1 VSCAEL
7 RCVFGSLTIFV
18 SKFDKQGGNVIDDHA
33 HPFAL
38 AGGSLDLA
46 ALSLDIGT
54 EPGAVDRRQALG
66 PSRLFQELL
75 TARLADY
82 LGCSPD
88 EVPEARAEASH
99 DWGSYVQGLF
109 RDAGITGIV
118 MDPAWPPYAAE
129 QLERYAELAGC
140 PIHPI
145 LRLEPL
151 MDGLMNEGAGRAE
164 LLEAVGRSMEEVASR
179 GWVGF
184 KTILA
189 YRTGLAVNPDVTP
202 EEAEASLRSDVPVR
216 RRGKACRDL
225 ILREALAIAADLGLP
240 FQIHTGIGDSELRLA
255 ESNPLLLE
263 DLLHSPQGAAG
274 RIVLIHGSY
283 PWTDELAYLAATRP
297 NVWADLSLCNIFS
310 PLTTAD
316 RLLRLVDLAPTERIL
331 LATDGFQEPELY
343 WFAAVVL
350 REAWGRVRSDL
361 STNGARANW
370 LDTLQHAMFE
380 GNTRALYGL

>member
-1 VSCAEL
+1 M
-7 RCVFGSLTIFV
+7 
-18 SKFDKQGGNVIDDHA
+18 IDDHA

-46 ALSLDIGT
+46 ALSLDVGT
-54 EPGAVDRRQALG
+54 EPGADDRRQALG

-75 TARLADY
+75 TVRLADY
-82 LGCSPD
+82 LRCRAD
-88 EVPEARAEASH
+88 EVSEARAEASG
-99 DWGSYVQGLF
+99 DWGSYVQALF
-109 RDAGITGIV
+109 RDAGIREIV
-118 MDPAWPPYAAE
+118 MDPAWPPDAAD
-129 QLERYAELAGC
+129 QLERYAALADC

-151 MDGLMNEGAGRAE
+151 VDRFMNESAGVAE
-164 LLEAVGRSMEEVASR
+164 LLEAVGRAMEEAASR

-189 YRTGLAVNPDVTP
+189 YRTGLAVNPDVTRQ
-202 EEAEASLRSDVPVR
+202 EAEASLRSDVPVR

-240 FQIHTGIGDSELRLA
+240 FQIHTGIGDSELRLV

-263 DLLHSPQGAAG
+263 ELLHSPQGAAG

-297 NVWADLSLCNIFS
+297 NVWADLSLSNIFS
-310 PLTTAD
+310 PLRTAD
-316 RLLRLVDLAPTERIL
+316 RLLRLVDLAPTDRIL
-331 LATDGFQEPELY
+331 LATDAFQEPELY
-343 WFAAVVL
+343 WFAAGVL
-350 REAWGRVRSDL
+350 RDAWGRVRSDL
-361 STNGARANW
+361 SAEGAGANW
-370 LDTLQHAMFE
+370 LDAVQHAMFE
-380 GNTRALYGL
+380 GNARDLYGL